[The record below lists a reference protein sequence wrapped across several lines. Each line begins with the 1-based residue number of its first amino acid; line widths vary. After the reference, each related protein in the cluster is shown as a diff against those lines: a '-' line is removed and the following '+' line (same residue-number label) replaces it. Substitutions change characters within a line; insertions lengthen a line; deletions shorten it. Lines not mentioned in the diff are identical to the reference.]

1 MSSRLPGSALE
12 KLLSKRVRPLAL
24 VCALFVVISL
34 GVMSINAV
42 RDSTADMQERLI
54 DLRIERDQRFKEYRK
69 LQNELEIVGTDDY
82 IIAKARQIHGYIM
95 PNELLFVIR
104 NPEVLYEESDEPIRM
119 AVVEELP

>member
-42 RDSTADMQERLI
+42 RDSAADMQERLI
-54 DLRIERDQRFKEYRK
+54 DLRIERDQHFKEYKK

-95 PNELLFVIR
+95 PGEMLFVIR
-104 NPEVLYEESDEPIRM
+104 NRQVLYGETDERIQM